1 MMFRAEKD
9 LEDGWRPASSAPQ
22 LGAEKTNGEDQGA
35 VA

>member
-1 MMFRAEKD
+1 MMFRAQRD

-22 LGAEKTNGEDQGA
+22 LGAEETNGEDQVA